1 MKALTSPHLTLLIPS
16 ILPSSASFSVSQ
28 VAQACYCLRAFAQ
41 ATTLTSDFHST
52 FDLTFFRPF
61 FKANFSGRPFLAA
74 QPKIETSL
82 FLLPFLC
89 FFFLGTCHIIHIIY
103 LSFLLSASFR
113 RINLC
118 EDKDLGLLLC
128 SHCLEQCLA
137 YCESLI
143 SACLINKLMRTE
155 RETGTNMVSIPSR
168 TWGTLFRLSP
178 VWWILSP
185 YYR

>member
-103 LSFLLSASFR
+103 LSCYVLEITIPDNFTMENLSYLLF
-113 RINLC
+113 IEC
-118 EDKDLGLLLC
+118 FLGL
-128 SHCLEQCLA
+128 
-137 YCESLI
+137 
-143 SACLINKLMRTE
+143 
-155 RETGTNMVSIPSR
+155 
-168 TWGTLFRLSP
+168 
-178 VWWILSP
+178 
-185 YYR
+185 